1 MERKTWY
8 QVGLELVQVDVQGI
22 VEPEGSSGR
31 WWNTWKGR
39 LRRKVFVGPGW
50 GRVLLA
56 NSNSESGRLPGHH
69 RPSNKFMEPSIVCA
83 YDSHSGVEYVGFP
96 NSPAAIGTISRKFAS
111 NVASI
116 LAPDR

>member
-39 LRRKVFVGPGW
+39 LRRKVFAGPRVGAICGGSCW
-50 GRVLLA
+50 QIQT
-56 NSNSESGRLPGHH
+56 ESGRLPGHH
-69 RPSNKFMEPSIVCA
+69 RPLNKSMEPSIVCA
-83 YDSHSGVEYVGFP
+83 YESHSGVEYVGFP
-96 NSPAAIGTISRKFAS
+96 NSPAAIGTISGKY
-111 NVASI
+111 VE
-116 LAPDR
+116 